1 MAKQHLNTELLEQK
15 KQQLEN
21 HKNNINDYLI
31 QIREEYMKLISN
43 DLWLGHRSDVF
54 FESLKAYW
62 DTGVDPS
69 FIGPV
74 ALDQMGIVG
83 QINSDFATMINF
95 ISAAID
101 KSLGK
106 DTEAANEIEST
117 IGETPNIEGGASVA
131 GANAVVGNNETP
143 APTTPAPQ
151 TTQPETNADV
161 RYASDKN
168 SNYVI
173 DTSTPVRTGKKYSI
187 SEEDKKYLAYVA
199 FKEQGS
205 VEGAKVELSLIANR
219 YEQEGGKYDNV
230 RDYVENSGWF
240 SDYSTTGYKEPDA
253 AYVEAVNDVLI
264 DGNRYVP
271 ENVVQH
277 YYLPSA
283 TKVVVNGVE
292 LDRNIDANGYAHYDK
307 SQFIPGQTEIY
318 ENSSTHWTFIGFAP
332 NSGDPFGYYS

>member
-31 QIREEYMKLISN
+31 QIKEEYMKLISN

-74 ALDQMGIVG
+74 ALDQMGIIG
-83 QINSDFATMINF
+83 QINSDFAAMINF

-101 KSLGK
+101 KSTGK
-106 DTEAANEIEST
+106 DVEVANEIEQNT
-117 IGETPNIEGGASVA
+117 GVA
-131 GANAVVGNNETP
+131 GESENIGNGNTP
-143 APTTPAPQ
+143 TPVPTPS
-151 TTQPETNADV
+151 QPETNGDLPQAEVQTTGDV

-168 SNYVI
+168 SDYVI

-199 FKEQGS
+199 SKEQGS
-205 VEGAKVELSLIANR
+205 VEGAKVELSLMANR
-219 YEQEGGKYDNV
+219 YEQEGGKFDNI

-240 SDYSTTGYKEPDA
+240 SNYSTTGYEEPDS
-253 AYVEAVNDVLI
+253 AYVDAVNDVLI

-292 LDRNIDANGYAHYDK
+292 LDRNTDVDGNAHYDK

-318 ENSSTHWTFIGFAP
+318 ESDKVHWTFIGFAP